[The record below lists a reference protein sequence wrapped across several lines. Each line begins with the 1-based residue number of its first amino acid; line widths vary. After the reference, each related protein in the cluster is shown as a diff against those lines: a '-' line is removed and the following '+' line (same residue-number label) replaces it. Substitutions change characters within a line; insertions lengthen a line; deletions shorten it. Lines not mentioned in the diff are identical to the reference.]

1 MLQNVITMLGIAS
14 KVLERGFLSESDE
27 RQGLAKAH
35 ISLCLYREIEGA
47 ERTYRLKVEGG
58 T

>member
-1 MLQNVITMLGIAS
+1 MLGIAS